1 MKNLVKHY
9 SKKIEFPFS
18 RKAGG
23 QFRFNSIIVK
33 GDSAL
38 ISGSV
43 GSIYAA
49 ENGEI
54 RVYPNGEVRVLGA
67 HDFDITHFFDLN
79 RIRDFVD
86 FVKDNIDIEYYESQ
100 PTNSGLVMLTI
111 EDCNKIEDWAKTHK
125 FKFNESAIFDK
136 VLKS

>member
-1 MKNLVKHY
+1 MV
-9 SKKIEFPFS
+9 
-18 RKAGG
+18 
-23 QFRFNSIIVK
+23 NSIIVS

-43 GSIYAA
+43 GSTYAA

-54 RVYPNGEVRVLGA
+54 RVYPNGDVKVSGA
-67 HDFDITHFFDLN
+67 HDIDITHFFDLD

-86 FVKDNIDIEYYESQ
+86 FVKDNIDIEYYERQ

-111 EDCNKIEDWAKTHK
+111 EDCNKIEDWAKTHR
-125 FKFNESAIFDK
+125 FGSAIFDK
-136 VLKS
+136 VLS